1 MSALT
6 CVCVSVCCCM
16 WCIFYRQCWRCE
28 LCGSLERAHLH
39 LYITI
44 WNFHFLSR
52 SRLFLATWHLCS
64 RLKSRHSFCLFNFM
78 RDGRS
83 SYRLFA
89 TSIQTNLCF
98 HHNLSLI
105 NLVFRVHVIPLTMRE
120 RAHAQYTVRV
130 RACKIGENVCID
142 CFILKIYVCWK
153 WIETLTN
160 VRQCEWKL
168 MSEQNGKLS

>member
-1 MSALT
+1 MSART
-6 CVCVSVCCCM
+6 CVCMSVCCCM
-16 WCIFYRQCWRCE
+16 RCIFYRQCWRCE
-28 LCGSLERAHLH
+28 LCGSLERAYLH

-44 WNFHFLSR
+44 WNFHFLSLSR
-52 SRLFLATWHLCS
+52 SWLFLATWHLCS

-78 RDGRS
+78 RASRS

-120 RAHAQYTVRV
+120 RARARTHSTQFVCVHAKSAKMCVLIVLYWRFMFV
-130 RACKIGENVCID
+130 ENE
-142 CFILKIYVCWK
+142 LKH
-153 WIETLTN
+153 
-160 VRQCEWKL
+160 
-168 MSEQNGKLS
+168 